1 MSRISSW
8 AVRYA
13 LVLALLIAASLA
25 STVLAPPYQA
35 YQGHEG
41 SVVVE
46 IEPLTPSRVIAER
59 LEASGVIPSW
69 WHFMA
74 VRLIRPRT
82 VLMAGEYEFGRP
94 MSVGEVFD
102 TIARGQVRYHPVTIP
117 EGNNLW
123 RVADLVARTGFASR
137 ADFLKEAERADY
149 VRDLLP
155 EAVNLEGCLFP
166 DTYHVARP
174 VTAEKLVK
182 IMVERF
188 RSVFTKVLADN
199 QTSLNAR
206 EILTLASMIEKETGV
221 GHERHLVSSVFHN
234 RIRRGMLL
242 QCDPTVIYG
251 MVLENRYRGRLR
263 TSDLKDTHVYNTYVH
278 RGLPPGPIANPGR
291 EALEAA
297 INPKSSDYI
306 FFVASAS
313 GNGEHVFSETW
324 RDHERAV
331 ASYRQR
337 RNP

>member
-1 MSRISSW
+1 MSRISGW

-13 LVLALLIAASLA
+13 LVLALLVAVSLA
-25 STVLAPPYQA
+25 STVLSPPYRGYA
-35 YQGHEG
+35 A

-46 IEPLTPSRVIAER
+46 IEPRTPSRVIAQQ
-59 LEASGVIPSW
+59 LEARGVIPSR

-74 VRLIRPRT
+74 VRLVRPRT

-94 MSVGEVFD
+94 MSVWEVFD

-117 EGNNLW
+117 EGHTLW
-123 RVADLVARTGFASR
+123 GVADLVARTGFAGR
-137 ADFLKEAERADY
+137 EDFLKEMERVDY

-174 VTAEKLVK
+174 VTAEKLVR
-182 IMVERF
+182 IMVGRF
-188 RSVFTKVLADN
+188 RDVFTKVLADN
-199 QTSLNAR
+199 KTSLNAY

-221 GHERHLVSSVFHN
+221 GHERQLVSSVFHN
-234 RIRRGMLL
+234 RLRRGMLL
-242 QCDPTVIYG
+242 QCDPTVVYG
-251 MVLENRYRGRLR
+251 MVTENRYRGRLLI
-263 TSDLKDTHVYNTYVH
+263 SDLEDTHRYNTYVH
-278 RGLPPGPIANPGR
+278 PGLPPGPIANPGR
-291 EALEAA
+291 KSLEAA

-306 FFVASAS
+306 FFVAHAS

-324 RDHERAV
+324 RDHERAA

>member
-1 MSRISSW
+1 MSRISGW

-13 LVLALLIAASLA
+13 LVLALLVAVSLA
-25 STVLAPPYQA
+25 STVLAPPYR
-35 YQGHEG
+35 GHAG

-46 IEPLTPSRVIAER
+46 IEPRTPSRVIAQR
-59 LEASGVIPSW
+59 LEASGVIPSR

-74 VRLIRPRT
+74 VRLVRPRT

-94 MSVGEVFD
+94 MSVWEVFD

-117 EGNNLW
+117 EGHTLW
-123 RVADLVARTGFASR
+123 GVADLVARTGFAGR
-137 ADFLKEAERADY
+137 EDFLKETERVDY

-174 VTAEKLVK
+174 VTAEKLVR
-182 IMVERF
+182 IMVGRF
-188 RSVFTKVLADN
+188 RDVFTKVLADN
-199 QTSLNAR
+199 KTSLNAY

-221 GHERHLVSSVFHN
+221 GHERQLVSSVFHN
-234 RIRRGMLL
+234 RLRRGMLL
-242 QCDPTVIYG
+242 QCDPTVVYG
-251 MVLENRYRGRLR
+251 MVMENRYRGRLLI
-263 TSDLKDTHVYNTYVH
+263 SDLEDTHRYNTYVH
-278 RGLPPGPIANPGR
+278 PGLPPGPIANPGR
-291 EALEAA
+291 KSLEAA

-306 FFVASAS
+306 FFVAHAS

-331 ASYRQR
+331 AGYRQR
-337 RNP
+337 RHP

>member
-1 MSRISSW
+1 MSRISGW

-13 LVLALLIAASLA
+13 LVLALLVVVSLA
-25 STVLAPPYQA
+25 STVFSPPYR
-35 YQGHEG
+35 GHAG

-46 IEPLTPSRVIAER
+46 IEPNTPSRVIAQR
-59 LEASGVIPSW
+59 LEASGVIPSR

-74 VRLIRPRT
+74 VRLVRPRT
-82 VLMAGEYEFGRP
+82 VLMAGEYEFNRP

-102 TIARGQVRYHPVTIP
+102 TIARGQVRYHPVRIP

-123 RVADLVARTGFASR
+123 GVADLVARTGFAGR
-137 ADFLKEAERADY
+137 EDFLKETERVDY

-155 EAVNLEGCLFP
+155 QAANLEGCLFP

-174 VTAEKLVK
+174 VTAEKLVR
-182 IMVERF
+182 IMVRRF
-188 RSVFTKVLADN
+188 RDVFTKVLADN
-199 QTSLNAR
+199 KTSLNAG

-221 GHERHLVSSVFHN
+221 GHERQLVSSVFHN
-234 RIRRGMLL
+234 RLRRGMLL

-251 MVLENRYRGRLR
+251 MVMDNRYRGRLR
-263 TSDLKDTHVYNTYVH
+263 TSDLKDTHLYNTYVH
-278 RGLPPGPIANPGR
+278 PGLPPGPIANPGR
-291 EALEAA
+291 QALEAA

-306 FFVASAS
+306 FFVARAS

-324 RDHERAV
+324 RNHARAV

-337 RNP
+337 HNP

>member
-1 MSRISSW
+1 MSRISGW

-13 LVLALLIAASLA
+13 LVLALLVVVSLA
-25 STVLAPPYQA
+25 STVFSPPYR
-35 YQGHEG
+35 GHAG

-46 IEPLTPSRVIAER
+46 IEPHTPSRVIAQR
-59 LEASGVIPSW
+59 LEASGVIPSR

-74 VRLIRPRT
+74 VRLVRPRT
-82 VLMAGEYEFGRP
+82 VLMAGEYEFSRP

-102 TIARGQVRYHPVTIP
+102 TIARGQVRYHPVRIP

-123 RVADLVARTGFASR
+123 GVADLVARTGFAGR
-137 ADFLKEAERADY
+137 EDFLKETNRVDY

-155 EAVNLEGCLFP
+155 QAANLEGCLFP

-174 VTAEKLVK
+174 VTAEKLVR
-182 IMVERF
+182 IMVRRF
-188 RSVFTKVLADN
+188 RDVFTKVLADN
-199 QTSLNAR
+199 KTSLNAH

-221 GHERHLVSSVFHN
+221 GHERQLVSSVFHN
-234 RIRRGMLL
+234 RLRRGMLL

-251 MVLENRYRGRLR
+251 MVMDKRYRGRLR
-263 TSDLKDTHVYNTYVH
+263 TSDLKDTHLYNTYVH
-278 RGLPPGPIANPGR
+278 PGLPPGPIANPGR
-291 EALEAA
+291 QALEAA

-306 FFVASAS
+306 FFVARAS
-313 GNGEHVFSETW
+313 GNGEHVFSETG
-324 RDHERAV
+324 RDHARAV